1 MDISDNLKNFP
12 TQHKQ
17 HYSLIQKK
25 KQTTEEG
32 HKHINTFYIF
42 FANKKLIR
50 VLIFQPYFFN
60 FVYSYFSEV
69 IFKTSHTVR
78 IYYLPLILMLRGETM
93 LQSIALYEKK
103 KNNNK

>member
-1 MDISDNLKNFP
+1 MVISDNLKNFP
-12 TQHKQ
+12 VQHKQ

-25 KQTTEEG
+25 ANEQTTDEG
-32 HKHINTFYIF
+32 DKHINTFYIF

-69 IFKTSHTVR
+69 IFKTFHTVR
-78 IYYLPLILMLRGETM
+78 IYYL
-93 LQSIALYEKK
+93 K
-103 KNNNK
+103 